1 MKLTETTLG
10 IQLAGL
16 EPVLVCSVVT
26 ATPFGDVAAAGR
38 LDRRPP
44 LTAPPA
50 DHPRMICRPPR
61 ASLTVGRVGL
71 RMREAVTSSTLA
83 QA

>member
-44 LTAPPA
+44 LTAPPRRSSTN
-50 DHPRMICRPPR
+50 DLPTTP
-61 ASLTVGRVGL
+61 SLTDGREG
-71 RMREAVTSSTLA
+71 RIENA
-83 QA
+83 